1 MVLPSPPLHASS
13 FIQSLSVTSDKGGF
27 CVILFILRLL
37 CLSGAGDDD
46 NNVGENAH
54 GPSKSTHSPSDPQLG
69 NRGCIRD
76 ISTQLALNSSSI
88 NGNFNEKLSLD

>member
-1 MVLPSPPLHASS
+1 M
-13 FIQSLSVTSDKGGF
+13 
-27 CVILFILRLL
+27 ILFVLRLV
-37 CLSGAGDDD
+37 CLRGTEDDD
-46 NNVGENAH
+46 NNVGKNAH
-54 GPSKSTHSPSDPQLG
+54 GPSKSTHSPDPQLG